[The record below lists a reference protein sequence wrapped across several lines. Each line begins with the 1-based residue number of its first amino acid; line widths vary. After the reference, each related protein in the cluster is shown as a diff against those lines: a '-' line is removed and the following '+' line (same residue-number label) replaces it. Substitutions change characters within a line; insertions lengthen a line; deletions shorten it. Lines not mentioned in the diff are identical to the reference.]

1 MRGPSGSVHPGVVCR
16 VSLAPAAGSG
26 ARCAILPAVLDFV
39 VAQDDG
45 IGDGAIDNVIIDSSV
60 HVVVGAL
67 VLVTMTFAAGW
78 SLWQAVRGR
87 ILDRTAR
94 LAIGAAQVVLA
105 VQVLL
110 GIKLLD
116 QGQGIGQLYIHYVG
130 GLVPMGAFLVGGWW
144 IRPDTVGRT
153 RVVAGLIAIGWL
165 SAVMAFVI
173 GRQYVNR

>member
-1 MRGPSGSVHPGVVCR
+1 VSPSPGE
-16 VSLAPAAGSG
+16 ASG
-26 ARCAILPAVLDFV
+26 RRRAILPAVLDLV

-45 IGDGAIDNVIIDSSV
+45 IGDGAIDNVIVDSAV
-60 HVVVGAL
+60 HVAVGSL
-67 VLVTMTFAAGW
+67 VLVTMTIAAGW
-78 SLWQAVRGR
+78 LVWLAVTGR
-87 ILDRTAR
+87 VLDRPGR
-94 LAIGAAQVVLA
+94 LAIAAAQVVLA

-130 GLVPMGAFLVGGWW
+130 GLIPMGAFLVAGWW
-144 IRPDTVGRT
+144 IRPDTPGRT
-153 RVVAGLIAIGWL
+153 RLVAALLAVGWL